1 VETDDDLIELVR
13 ARGPALLRY
22 AHQLTHDPASAQDL
36 VQEAL
41 MNVMTAR
48 RRRPLVLSN
57 PEAYLRRAVTNE
69 YLRRRRLHSSAE
81 IITDAVPDLGI
92 ADATGQW
99 VDRDLM
105 WHALGRLSRR
115 QRAVLV
121 LRFYEQ
127 VPDRDIAAA
136 LDCREA
142 SVRSLAA
149 RGLRALRDDVEV
161 RAESASGAQS

>member
-1 VETDDDLIELVR
+1 METDDDLIELVR
-13 ARGPALLRY
+13 TRGSALLRY
-22 AHQLTHDPASAQDL
+22 AHQLTHDSASAQDL

-41 MNVMTAR
+41 MNVMTTR
-48 RRRPLVLSN
+48 RRRALTLTN

-81 IITDAVPDLGI
+81 IITDAVPDRGVP
-92 ADATGQW
+92 DGTGQW
-99 VDRDLM
+99 EDQDVI
-105 WHALGRLSRR
+105 WQALGRLSPR

-127 VPDRDIAAA
+127 LPDREIAETVG
-136 LDCREA
+136 CREA

-149 RGLRALRDDVEV
+149 RGLRALRADAHMA
-161 RAESASGAQS
+161 AEEARS